1 MTVDALC
8 RALVRADSEEEV
20 VALLEES
27 GYWSDQRLWRYLGD
41 TENNYGPIGNQ
52 QSESVAALIE
62 KLVNSVDARL
72 MDACRQHGMDPDS
85 SSAPRGMREAVATF
99 FENHQ
104 GRWPDDAGSIANW
117 PDSKATREADLLTL
131 TATGHMPRS
140 GSGLPCLSIAD
151 AGEGQT
157 PDNFPSTFLSLNRSN
172 KLRVQFVQGKFNMGA
187 TGALQFCSPRYR
199 LQLIVS
205 RRNPEFLEHPT
216 ERDLEWGFTVVRR
229 EPPQDGSRSS
239 VFTYLAPLG
248 VSEGRD
254 GDVLSF
260 TADEWPIFP
269 EVDRNSRD
277 AYGRMSSHGTLVK
290 LYEYSLEGTKSNI
303 VRSGGGLLQRVDF
316 GMPELALPIR
326 LYECRQ
332 GYRGHSG
339 SFSTNVLGIVGRL
352 DRDRLDKLEDGFPV
366 GHIERIENL
375 EVRILAYALRD
386 NAVEYR
392 SGRNAIAF
400 TVNGQ
405 THATKSMDFF
415 TRRSVGMSQLS
426 DSLIVIVDCTNIRGQ
441 SREDLFMNSRDRLRS
456 TAISAR
462 LEESIERFLRNN
474 PDLRALK
481 NRRREQEIADRLN
494 DAKPLAQALSDLV
507 KHTPSLSQLLRGGHA
522 IPSPFPK
529 GGPTE
534 GASSR
539 AFVGRRFPTYFR
551 FRNLRDGE
559 MLRRSVNIGSTTQLR
574 FETDAQNDY
583 FHREVERGSYTA
595 QIHASH
601 GWQELSDHSLTGP
614 TSGIARLSFDL
625 PQAVTVGDQI
635 ELRLSVTD
643 PSRTD
648 PFKLEAQLQVLGP
661 STPSSGNGDADE
673 NRNNGSGQ
681 GTSAG
686 GVAIPSI
693 VRVHKADWHRH
704 DFDELSALKITGQG
718 LGSDGLAAYDFYV
731 NCDNKHLLTAQK
743 DPRRDP
749 EALDAQFV
757 YSLVLFSM
765 ALLIDEQTKST
776 VEVPPLAAEEQME
789 AMIAVITRRLAP
801 FVLPTLDAIGTLDDQ
816 M

>member
-1 MTVDALC
+1 MTADALC
-8 RALVRADSEEEV
+8 RLLIRADSEEEV
-20 VALLEES
+20 VDLLEQA
-27 GYWSDQRLWRYLGD
+27 GYWSDQSLWRHLGD
-41 TENNYGPIGNQ
+41 TENNFGPIGNQ

-72 MDACRQHGMDPDS
+72 MGACRQHGIDPDS
-85 SSAPRGMREAVATF
+85 SLAPRDMRGAVATF
-99 FENHQ
+99 FENHEGQ
-104 GRWPDDAGSIANW
+104 WPDDAGSIANW
-117 PDSKATREADLLTL
+117 PDSKTTKEADLLTL
-131 TATGHMPRS
+131 AATGFMPRT
-140 GSGLPCLSIAD
+140 GSGLPCLTIAD
-151 AGEGQT
+151 TGEGQT
-157 PDNFPSTFLSLNRSN
+157 PDDFPSTFLSLNRSN

-187 TGALQFCSPRYR
+187 TGALQFCSPQHR

-205 RRNPEFLEHPT
+205 RRNPEFLENPT
-216 ERDLEWGFTVVRR
+216 DRDLEWGFTIVRR

-239 VFTYLAPLG
+239 VFTYLAPQG
-248 VSEGRD
+248 VNKGRD
-254 GDVLSF
+254 GRVLSF
-260 TADEWPIFP
+260 AADEWPIFP
-269 EVDRNSRD
+269 EVDKDHRD
-277 AYGRMSSHGTLVK
+277 AYSRMSSHGTLVK
-290 LYEYSLEGTKSNI
+290 LYEYSLDGTKSNI

-339 SFSTNVLGIVGRL
+339 SFSTNVLGVVGRL
-352 DRDRLDKLEDGFPV
+352 DRDRHDKLEEGFPV
-366 GHIERIENL
+366 GHIERIDNL
-375 EVRILAYALRD
+375 EVRILAYALRES
-386 NAVEYR
+386 AIEYR
-392 SGRNAIAF
+392 SGRKAIAF

-405 THATKSMDFF
+405 THATKTLDFF

-441 SREDLFMNSRDRLRS
+441 SREDLFMNSRDRLR
-456 TAISAR
+456 TTPVSAR
-462 LEESIERFLRNN
+462 LEESLERFLRDN

-529 GGPTE
+529 GGATD
-534 GASSR
+534 GASSNS
-539 AFVGRRFPTYFR
+539 FVGKRFPTYFR
-551 FRNLRDGE
+551 FRNMRDGE
-559 MLRRSVNIGSTTQLR
+559 TLHRPVNIGSTTRLR
-574 FETDAQNDY
+574 LETDALNDY

-595 QIHASH
+595 QVL
-601 GWQELSDHSLTGP
+601 LSQTWEDLPDHSLTGP

-625 PQAVTVGDQI
+625 PETATVGD
-635 ELRLSVTD
+635 EVGLRLTVTD

-648 PFKLEAQLQVLGP
+648 PFELKASLQVLGP
-661 STPSSGNGDADE
+661 SSQSRGSGNTDE
-673 NRNNGSGQ
+673 NRNNGSGR
-681 GTSAG
+681 GDNAG

-693 VRVHKADWHRH
+693 IRVHKADWHKN
-704 DFDELSALKITGQG
+704 DFDELSALKIVGQG

-743 DPRRDP
+743 NPRRDP

-765 ALLIDEQTKST
+765 ALLIEESTKSA
-776 VEVPPLAAEEQME
+776 VEVPPLADEDRME
-789 AMIAVITRRLAP
+789 SMIAVITRRLAP
-801 FVLPTLDAIGTLDDQ
+801 FVLPTLDAIGALDDHT
-816 M
+816 